1 MKTCPPVLIVSAMF
15 LFLVACDNE
24 ATVAKEHTYD
34 VQYYIGHVKE
44 RKEKLAECG
53 NNPGELS
60 STANCINASAAMNK
74 SIFDPNN
81 SEMPKIR

>member
-1 MKTCPPVLIVSAMF
+1 MKTSQRVLIVSAVF
-15 LFLVACDNE
+15 ILVACDKE
-24 ATVAKEHTYD
+24 ATLAKEPTYD
-34 VQYYIGHVKE
+34 VQYYIEHVKE

-60 STANCINASAAMNK
+60 STANCINASAAMRK
-74 SIFDPNN
+74 AIFDPHN